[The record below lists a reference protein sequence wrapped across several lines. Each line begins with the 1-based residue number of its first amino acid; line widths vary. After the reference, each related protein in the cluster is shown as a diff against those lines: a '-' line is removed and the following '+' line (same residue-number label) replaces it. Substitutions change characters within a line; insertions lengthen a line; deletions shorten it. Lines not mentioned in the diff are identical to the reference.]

1 MGPSATTADVVHHR
15 LVHPVQFV
23 QTLDGIASIPDR
35 SDDFGIDL
43 GAWMICSNA
52 PSQINVATLLPH
64 VADVVRL
71 RSKAKVSGVAAQAIV
86 TQVHDDCA
94 VIGITCGYWTVY
106 AFPYSSMGEHFVS
119 FRPRADTPI
128 ASGS

>member
-71 RSKAKVSGVAAQAIV
+71 RSKAKVSGIAAQPVV
-86 TQVHDDCA
+86 TRVHDDRA
-94 VIGITCGYWTVY
+94 VSPLTFRNGTVCRLPRRTMGQY
-106 AFPYSSMGEHFVS
+106 FPLPVPTSKEPV
-119 FRPRADTPI
+119 
-128 ASGS
+128 AS